1 VRIVHLTAG
10 TGSFLCGTCIRDN
23 ALVRGL
29 RELGHEAS
37 LVPMYLPIVA
47 EGGTCDADAPVR
59 MGGIHVWMAE
69 NVPGFSWIPR
79 AWTRPLASQSLLRR
93 VAASAGSTQPEALG
107 ALTASMLRG
116 VEGRQ
121 RGEVEALVAD
131 VVAMAP
137 DAVVISNSLLG
148 GLVAPLRDALRVPV
162 AVAIQGEH
170 HFVDAMGARWAD
182 ALWPLV
188 AAGLDGADARIA
200 VSGFAADVMASRTG
214 LARGRFDVVPN
225 GVDPRWVGGRAE
237 PEVPTWGFLARLVAS
252 KGPERA
258 LRLYGRLRAR
268 HPSLRLRIG
277 GTLQPGDRAYVDALR
292 RRAAEIGGDVEIVPN
307 LDEEGKRALLASST
321 VFCVPTCKD
330 ETFGLYNV
338 EAMAMGVPVVAPAR
352 GAIPEVLGA
361 VGGGEVVPDDD
372 DALIGALDVLLRD
385 GARRA
390 SLASAGTSGVAAGW
404 TELHMAR
411 AVGAIL
417 RARAPGVESVTS

>member
-29 RELGHEAS
+29 RALGHEAH
-37 LVPMYLPIVA
+37 LVPLYLPIVA

-93 VAASAGSTQPEALG
+93 VGASAGSTQPEALG

-116 VEGRQ
+116 VDGRQ
-121 RGEVEALVAD
+121 RAEVEALVGEVGALS
-131 VVAMAP
+131 P
-137 DAVVISNSLLG
+137 DAIVISNSLLG

-162 AVAIQGEH
+162 AVAVQGEH
-170 HFVDAMGARWAD
+170 HFVDAMGPRWGATV
-182 ALWPLV
+182 WPLV
-188 AAGLDGADARIA
+188 AAGLDAADARIA
-200 VSGFAADVMASRTG
+200 VSAFAADVLASRTG

-225 GVDPRWVGGRAE
+225 GVDPRWLGERAE
-237 PEVPTWGFLARLVAS
+237 PSTPTWGYLARLVAS

-258 LRLYGRLRAR
+258 LRLYARLRER
-268 HPSLRLRIG
+268 HPTLRLRLG
-277 GTLQPGDRAYVDALR
+277 GTVQPGDLPFVDALR
-292 RRAAEIGGDVEIVPN
+292 RQAAAIGGDVEILPN

-330 ETFGLYNV
+330 ETFGQYNV

-352 GAIPEVLGA
+352 GALPEVLGA
-361 VGGGEVVPDDD
+361 IGGGQVVADDD
-372 DALIGALDVLLRD
+372 EALIEALDALLRD
-385 GARRA
+385 PSRRG
-390 SLASAGTSGVAAGW
+390 SLSVAGRNGVGSGF
-404 TELHMAR
+404 TEVDMAR
-411 AVGAIL
+411 AVGLIL
-417 RARAPGVESVTS
+417 RERARGVESVTR